1 MNVEALWFLGA
12 PIAGGGV
19 IAAGVVFP
27 RFKRFDLGAAT
38 NKEGARV
45 LPLVARAVDVPSAP
59 EPSAVVSGAPRAD
72 VGGPSETTDESRAAD
87 ETIVT
92 ASTPSVDDAS
102 RMEADALPSNVARPA
117 FGVRIATGLKRAFRR
132 KPADPADAPSVVDA
146 VYADIHADEGTGTV
160 EPYTAPADRAGLE
173 PLAVTILPAPPLV
186 VASVPAGL
194 VPLVASEDVATPG
207 AAENGII
214 EVDVP
219 PGEDPEAWRA
229 NVAQRERLLAEQDD
243 EARRVRDA
251 SERDREQRAAEAQA
265 HARQAELE
273 NIALAEEVRVRS
285 EARARKWYARLNLD
299 LEAPTI
305 EDRMAMASSLAT
317 VRAAWAGKL
326 LREAF
331 DQEEEA
337 RVRARVIGALVS
349 GDHLDVTDPFVAAF
363 SCGGIE
369 RAATFEM
376 LMPRQHE
383 AAWIADLLAPLLVA

>member
-38 NKEGARV
+38 NKDGARV

-72 VGGPSETTDESRAAD
+72 GGGPSETTDESHAAA

-92 ASTPSVDDAS
+92 ASAPSVADAS
-102 RMEADALPSNVARPA
+102 RIEADALPSNVARPA

-194 VPLVASEDVATPG
+194 VPLVASEDATTPH

-214 EVDVP
+214 EVDAP

-229 NVAQRERLLAEQDD
+229 NVAQRERLLTEQDD

-251 SERDREQRAAEAQA
+251 SERDREQRAAEAEA

-285 EARARKWYARLNLD
+285 EARARKWYARLDLD

-305 EDRMAMASSLAT
+305 EDRMAMASSLAP

-349 GDHLDVTDPFVAAF
+349 GDHLVVTDPFVAAF
-363 SCGGIE
+363 SRGGIE
-369 RAATFEM
+369 RAATLEM